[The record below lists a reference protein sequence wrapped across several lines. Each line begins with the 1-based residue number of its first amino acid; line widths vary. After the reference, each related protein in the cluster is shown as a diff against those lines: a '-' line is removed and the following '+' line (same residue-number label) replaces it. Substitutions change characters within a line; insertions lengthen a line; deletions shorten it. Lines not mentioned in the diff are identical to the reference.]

1 MESLNSERAP
11 YGRQPKPAER
21 RGVDSTRSGYQGETY
36 YGQPVLKPSHYGQL
50 IASYL
55 FIGGIAGASQ
65 IIATIADWTGDR
77 RNRFIARA
85 GRYLSLG
92 GMIVAPLFLIADL
105 RTPERWY
112 NMLRIFRRTSPMS
125 TGSWTLTVLEG

>member
-55 FIGGIAGASQ
+55 FIGHRRSEP
-65 IIATIADWTGDR
+65 DHRNHCRLDR
-77 RNRFIARA
+77 RQ
-85 GRYLSLG
+85 
-92 GMIVAPLFLIADL
+92 
-105 RTPERWY
+105 T
-112 NMLRIFRRTSPMS
+112 
-125 TGSWTLTVLEG
+125 

>member
-105 RTPERWY
+105 HTPERWY

>member
-21 RGVDSTRSGYQGETY
+21 RGVDSTRPGYQCETY
-36 YGQPVLKPSHYGQL
+36 YGQPVLKSSHYGQL

-65 IIATIADWTGDR
+65 IIATICAHRSAGTTCCGSSGAR
-77 RNRFIARA
+77 RRCRLVH
-85 GRYLSLG
+85 G
-92 GMIVAPLFLIADL
+92 PLL
-105 RTPERWY
+105 P
-112 NMLRIFRRTSPMS
+112 
-125 TGSWTLTVLEG
+125 LEG